1 MIGRFWNRRGYGGH
15 GLGRCS
21 IFGTM
26 IGGGGWNSEPCGVR
40 YQRRVRSY
48 RQKCQSEIAA
58 KAIETVLP
66 PRHKLQQL
74 EIIGSI
80 GAHPGK
86 VHAPKDIE
94 TFKGLLAELGA
105 GWRGGVMEGAWLDNP
120 RRLHRID

>member
-1 MIGRFWNRRGYGGH
+1 MHLQGFPSTRFGPSFSPKPLLTKLR
-15 GLGRCS
+15 
-21 IFGTM
+21 
-26 IGGGGWNSEPCGVR
+26 
-40 YQRRVRSY
+40 
-48 RQKCQSEIAA
+48 
-58 KAIETVLP
+58 AIETVLP

>member
-1 MIGRFWNRRGYGGH
+1 
-15 GLGRCS
+15 
-21 IFGTM
+21 M

-105 GWRGGVMEGAWLDNP
+105 GWRVASWKAPGLTIPVDYIELIERTICKLSKEAGGSECSKSAE
-120 RRLHRID
+120 I